1 MSTEIN
7 ETRTDQDPER
17 ESAEQYEQAEQ
28 NWATDA
34 SGTAPQEPTAERT
47 ESESEREE
55 DERDED
61 ETYPGETRFGQDGS
75 APAYLTSED
84 VETEQPVPGAEPLPG
99 AEYSDGAESEQDGD
113 AEAAVD
119 DDGFPAF
126 DELPRSETSMPETEQ
141 PLALDDAVNAGA
153 DTDLPLSTNPESVE
167 TSADSA
173 ELEGVPRPENLG
185 GRNLDAEGEP
195 LVGADAQQE
204 FLSRWTQ
211 IQISFLEDPT
221 GAVEGADTLIQEIG
235 AAILASL
242 EARGGELAA
251 EGRAAADTEQQRL
264 ALRQYRAYIGVLL
277 PQ

>member
-7 ETRTDQDPER
+7 ETRTDQDQDR
-17 ESAEQYEQAEQ
+17 ESAEQFEQAEQ

-34 SGTAPQEPTAERT
+34 SGTTPEESTAERT
-47 ESESEREE
+47 ESEREE

-61 ETYPGETRFGQDGS
+61 EAYPGETRFGQDGS

-84 VETEQPVPGAEPLPG
+84 VEAEQPVPGAE
-99 AEYSDGAESEQDGD
+99 YTDGAESEQDGD
-113 AEAAVD
+113 AEAAAD

-126 DELPRSETSMPETEQ
+126 DELPRSETSLPETEQ
-141 PLALDDAVNAGA
+141 PLASDDAVNAGI
-153 DTDLPLSTNPESVE
+153 DLPLSTYPESVE

-185 GRNLDAEGEP
+185 GHNLDAEGEP
-195 LVGADAQQE
+195 LVGVDAQQE

-211 IQISFLEDPT
+211 IQMSFLEDPT
-221 GAVEGADTLIQEIG
+221 GAVESADTLIQEIG

-251 EGRAAADTEQQRL
+251 EGRAATDTEQQRL
-264 ALRQYRAYIGVLL
+264 ALRQYRAYIGALL